1 MMKGA
6 RKIVEVC
13 AAVKP
18 GETVVIATDSVMLD
32 IADVLA
38 AAAHERD
45 AEVIVT
51 VMTPREV
58 DGAEPPRVVVEAMKA
73 ADVALLPVSYSV
85 SHSEGL
91 REAMASGTRVA
102 SLVAFTKDMLV
113 RGGIEADFPKLRPL
127 CDAVAGMFSEAGEAV
142 LTTPGGTDLRV
153 NLSGRPGNSHPC
165 IVDTPG
171 KFTAIPNVEAN
182 ISPVEGEGEGVIVFD
197 GSIPNLRMGVV
208 DAPVIVEVR
217 GGSIVKISGG
227 RQAAILQ
234 RIWERQ
240 SDPSVYNIA
249 QLAVG
254 LNPECTPFTGVWLND
269 HGAYGTV
276 HIGIGTSASLGGTTQ
291 ASLHFDGMMY
301 RPTLTLDGRPVL
313 ENGDVVVSVETGE
326 GDGRPQ
332 KAGVLDGGTAS

>member
-1 MMKGA
+1 MNGFLMMKGA

-13 AAVKP
+13 AAVQP
-18 GETVVIATDSVMLD
+18 GETLAIVTDSAMLD

-38 AAAHERD
+38 GAGHGRE
-45 AEVIVT
+45 AEVVVT
-51 VMTPREV
+51 VMSPRAV
-58 DGAEPPRVVVEAMKA
+58 DGAEPPRPVVEVMKA

-85 SHSEGL
+85 SHSAGL
-91 REAMASGTRVA
+91 REAMSSGTRVA

-113 RGGIEADFPKLRPL
+113 RGGIEADFVKLRPL
-127 CDAVAGMFSEAGEAV
+127 CDTVATVFGEAREAV
-142 LTTPGGTDLRV
+142 LTTPGGT
-153 NLSGRPGNSHPC
+153 NLWLNLAGRPGNSHPC
-165 IVDTPG
+165 IVDRPG

-217 GGSIVKISGG
+217 DGSVVKISGG
-227 RQAAILQ
+227 KQATILR

-240 SDPSVYNIA
+240 EDPNVYNIA

-254 LNPECTPFTGVWLND
+254 LNPECVPFTGVWLND

-301 RPTLTLDGRPVL
+301 GPTLRLDGQTIV
-313 ENGDVVVSVETGE
+313 EDGMVVTEDKV
-326 GDGRPQ
+326 P
-332 KAGVLDGGTAS
+332 A